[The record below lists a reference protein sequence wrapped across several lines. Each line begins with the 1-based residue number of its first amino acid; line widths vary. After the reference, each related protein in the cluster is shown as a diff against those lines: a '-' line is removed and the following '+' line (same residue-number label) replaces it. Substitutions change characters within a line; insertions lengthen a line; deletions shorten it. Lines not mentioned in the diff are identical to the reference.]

1 MFLQIFF
8 KFLLLYF
15 STNIYRYINVYMVYM
30 YNYIYMYI
38 VHMNMSIYI
47 YIRIHVY
54 MYIYI
59 SVCLAQKKLPKCLQ
73 NTCKTKFILNKS
85 RICIYIYITE
95 GIKKSPIY
103 TDL

>member
-47 YIRIHVY
+47 YTYTCIYVYIH
-54 MYIYI
+54 
-59 SVCLAQKKLPKCLQ
+59 KCVSCTEEATKMAAKYLQ
-73 NTCKTKFILNKS
+73 NE
-85 RICIYIYITE
+85 IYF
-95 GIKKSPIY
+95 K
-103 TDL
+103 

>member
-1 MFLQIFF
+1 
-8 KFLLLYF
+8 
-15 STNIYRYINVYMVYM
+15 MVYI

-59 SVCLAQKKLPKCLQ
+59 SVCLAQKKLLKWLQ
-73 NTCKTKFILNKS
+73 NTCKTKFVLNKS